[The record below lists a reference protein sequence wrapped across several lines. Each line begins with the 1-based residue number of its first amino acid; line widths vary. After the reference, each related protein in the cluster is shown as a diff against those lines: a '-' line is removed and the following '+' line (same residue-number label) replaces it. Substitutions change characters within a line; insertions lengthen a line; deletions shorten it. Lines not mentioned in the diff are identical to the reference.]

1 MPSLP
6 SPKLA
11 TQKVA
16 RHAVRDYIARRI
28 ATGQYQPGTK
38 LVQNGIAQELGVSRA
53 VVREAIFELLGMGLV
68 ETNDNRGAVVTEFN
82 MARLLECY
90 ELREILEGLAAR
102 RCCDRITVK
111 QLRELHDL
119 IDEIHRLHVDG
130 DHEQSARLD
139 RKFHLA
145 LTRIADNRLVEKLSG
160 TYAVLGKVVTIR
172 HADPEQTYTEHQAI
186 LNHIQ
191 SGNHQ
196 AAENAARLHVHKAY
210 QAIQQ
215 RPPEELGL
223 QWIA

>member
-6 SPKLA
+6 

-82 MARLLECY
+82 LERLLECY

-102 RCCDRITVK
+102 RCCDRISVK
-111 QLRELHDL
+111 QLRDLHDL
-119 IDEIHRLHVDG
+119 IDEIHRLHIDG

-145 LTRIADNRLVEKLSG
+145 LTRIADNHLVEKLSG

-172 HADPEQTYTEHQAI
+172 HADHEQTYAEHQAI

-191 SGNHQ
+191 SGNPES
-196 AAENAARLHVHKAY
+196 AENAARQHVHKAY
-210 QAIQQ
+210 QAIQK